1 MSETIL
7 RQATRADA
15 DGLWRVRYAVTENT
29 LTLAA
34 TAHLPGWPAPA
45 SRQLAESV
53 AKYIV
58 VDMFAKA
65 CGGASTKDV
74 IKSADAQLKE
84 IYRSA

>member
-1 MSETIL
+1 
-7 RQATRADA
+7 
-15 DGLWRVRYAVTENT
+15 
-29 LTLAA
+29 
-34 TAHLPGWPAPA
+34 
-45 SRQLAESV
+45 LAESV